1 MKKITY
7 KIYREYGALNS
18 PAIFDAVST
27 GLNHLGF
34 TQVDTN
40 EDLPVIWSVL
50 WQGRMER
57 NREIYLNARSKN
69 KPVLIVEVGNL
80 FRNTTWRVSLNNVN
94 GQGLFAD
101 NMELDQNRSNKLGIA
116 LKEYQATRKP
126 EILITTQHERG
137 LQWQDMPGIET
148 WLSSTILNIQQYS
161 NRKIIVR
168 PHPRWNRVSQIKS
181 FKNIE
186 IQLPKKVQGTYDNYD
201 IDYCYHCVINHNS
214 GPAIQA
220 AINGVPVI
228 CHESS
233 LAYPVSNS
241 FVDIENLKY
250 PDREL
255 WFTKLCHT
263 EWTVNEITQGL
274 PFLRLQI
281 EIEKFFN

>member
-7 KIYREYGALNS
+7 KIYRENGALNS
-18 PAIFDAVST
+18 PPIFDAVDT
-27 GLNHLGF
+27 GLKHIGYTSVN
-34 TQVDTN
+34 TN
-40 EDLPVIWSVL
+40 EDLPIIWSVL

-116 LKEYQATRKP
+116 LKEYQITRKP

-181 FKNIE
+181 LKNVE
-186 IQLPKKVQGTYDNYD
+186 IQLPKKVQNTYDNYD

-214 GPAIQA
+214 GPAVQA

-241 FVDIENLKY
+241 FADIENLKY

-263 EWTVNEITQGL
+263 EWTVNEIAQGL